1 MLAEVKFWNTPEL
14 AEKLLSLLDP
24 ASVVGLVQSKVLE
37 KQILQKSLSLTA
49 WNRLIRRCSSNGG
62 GPHCEGLLE
71 KEHVKDAV
79 KILRLINLEDP
90 SMYLLPLLDVVCQFL
105 PGKSVEMVC
114 PRHENPHS
122 ISSYAF
128 LLLEEVESSFGTLE
142 QSIKSIS
149 AAYLYGP
156 LLSAVVSRMSRQQGK
171 VVSVRVHTIFIK
183 NKSDAHA
190 FTTLLQAQTVSA
202 RTLQVTGQIGEDG
215 WQVLARALQ
224 IKPNVVVEAWVSASR
239 QGFAEARKED
249 IKAIWDNQGIEGGFV
264 FFSAKAGKDHFL
276 AILPANYEYDWA
288 HAWTRLKQILD
299 MTEEEFNAEIEEV
312 VRRMRD
318 GDEEE
323 EHEEGDA
330 GGEED
335 GEDDDLGGEEGGEE
349 ES

>member
-1 MLAEVKFWNTPEL
+1 MAELKFWNTPEL
-14 AEKLLSLLDP
+14 TETLLSLLDP
-24 ASVVGLVQSKVLE
+24 VSVLGLVQSKVLE

-49 WNRLIRRCSSNGG
+49 WNRLIRRSSSNGG
-62 GPHCEGLLE
+62 GPHCVGLLE
-71 KEHVKDAV
+71 KEDVKSAV
-79 KILRLINLEDP
+79 KILRLVNLEDP
-90 SMYLLPLLDVVCQFL
+90 STYLLPLLDVICQFL

-142 QSIKSIS
+142 QSLKSIS

-202 RTLQVTGQIGEDG
+202 RILQVTGPIGEDG
-215 WQVLARALQ
+215 WHVLANALQ
-224 IKPNVVVEAWVSASR
+224 TEPNVVVEVCVSASR

-264 FFSAKAGKDHFL
+264 VFNAKVGEDHSLNVF
-276 AILPANYEYDWA
+276 PGNYEYDWA
-288 HAWTRLKQILD
+288 RAWTRLKQILD
-299 MTEEEFNAEIEEV
+299 MSEEEFSAEIEKEV
-312 VRRMRD
+312 MMRMGG
-318 GDEEE
+318 GDAEE
-323 EHEEGDA
+323 EHEEGEAD
-330 GGEED
+330 GEED
-335 GEDDDLGGEEGGEE
+335 GEDEELDVEEGGEE

>member
-71 KEHVKDAV
+71 KEDVKDAV
-79 KILRLINLEDP
+79 KILRLVNLEDP
-90 SMYLLPLLDVVCQFL
+90 SMYLLPLLDVICQFL

-122 ISSYAF
+122 ISGYAF

-156 LLSAVVSRMSRQQGK
+156 ILSAAVSRMSRQKGK
-171 VVSVRVHTIFIK
+171 VVSVCVHTIFIK

-202 RTLQVTGQIGEDG
+202 RILHVTGPIGEDG

-224 IKPNVVVEAWVSASR
+224 IKSDVVVELCVSASR

-264 FFSAKAGKDHFL
+264 VFNAKVGEDHSLNVF
-276 AILPANYEYDWA
+276 PGNYEYDWA
-288 HAWTRLKQILD
+288 RAWTRLKQILD
-299 MTEEEFNAEIEEV
+299 MTEEEFSAEIEKEV
-312 VRRMRD
+312 KRIGG
-318 GDEEE
+318 GDAEE

-330 GGEED
+330 DGEED
-335 GEDDDLGGEEGGEE
+335 GEDEELDVEEGGEE